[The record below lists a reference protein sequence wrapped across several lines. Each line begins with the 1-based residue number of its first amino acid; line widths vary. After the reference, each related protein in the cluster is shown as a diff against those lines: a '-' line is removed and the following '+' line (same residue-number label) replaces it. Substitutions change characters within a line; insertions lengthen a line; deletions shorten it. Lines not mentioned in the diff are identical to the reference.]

1 MLSLGNHFCSSSI
14 FFLPFFFSALAVA
27 LRILILAFNSMSWD
41 SSQPDLGNNPWRSA
55 LMTRG
60 QNHRPQ
66 AAGLSLCSFRFY
78 PRGFTKMEAR
88 KAAGSMTRVTDD
100 WTQLASC
107 FPFPFTVLAEPCGTV
122 VQPAAPVGSRCA
134 AGGCCCLVVVPC
146 ARWPVPTSGLP
157 AGFWSRCEQSTSG
170 GGAHHERYSG
180 SDAMGQLRS
189 CSRVFRAILQ
199 LQVHD

>member
-1 MLSLGNHFCSSSI
+1 MRPIPCIG
-14 FFLPFFFSALAVA
+14 
-27 LRILILAFNSMSWD
+27 ILAD
-41 SSQPDLGNNPWRSA
+41 HRATTPWRPA

-60 QNHRPQ
+60 QNHHPQ

-88 KAAGSMTRVTDD
+88 KAARSMTRVTDD

>member
-41 SSQPDLGNNPWRSA
+41 SSQPDLGNNPWRPA
-55 LMTRG
+55 LMTTG
-60 QNHRPQ
+60 QNHRPH

-100 WTQLASC
+100 WTQLASG
-107 FPFPFTVLAEPCGTV
+107 FPFLLALFRSDPINKKMSYQIFRHIYEVLNKIY
-122 VQPAAPVGSRCA
+122 
-134 AGGCCCLVVVPC
+134 L
-146 ARWPVPTSGLP
+146 
-157 AGFWSRCEQSTSG
+157 
-170 GGAHHERYSG
+170 
-180 SDAMGQLRS
+180 
-189 CSRVFRAILQ
+189 
-199 LQVHD
+199 

>member
-1 MLSLGNHFCSSSI
+1 MRPIPCLG
-14 FFLPFFFSALAVA
+14 
-27 LRILILAFNSMSWD
+27 ILAD
-41 SSQPDLGNNPWRSA
+41 HRATTPWRPA

-60 QNHRPQ
+60 QNHHPQ

-88 KAAGSMTRVTDD
+88 KAARSMTRVTDD

-107 FPFPFTVLAEPCGTV
+107 FPFPFYSPCRAVRYGGAACSARGQQVRCRRLLLPRRRPLRSLASAHFRLAGWLG
-122 VQPAAPVGSRCA
+122 PVASR
-134 AGGCCCLVVVPC
+134 
-146 ARWPVPTSGLP
+146 ARAEVD
-157 AGFWSRCEQSTSG
+157 
-170 GGAHHERYSG
+170 AHHERYSG